1 MAIAR
6 GTGKITGKARFARI
20 LGLMYSDLFWGLQAT
35 QNQLTAAQ
43 NEAQTVP
50 SSPGPCTITVANA
63 ANYNDDLGVY
73 YTAGGAN
80 AGIGTTSGVFQRV
93 SAPSQAGQYS
103 VNFATG
109 VYTFASADATAPV
122 LISYTYNVTGTGYK
136 WRSPISCSAPR
147 RPLR

>member
-1 MAIAR
+1 VAGGDRPRHRQGAFCPHPGADVFR
-6 GTGKITGKARFARI
+6 PV
-20 LGLMYSDLFWGLQAT
+20 LGSAGDAKPANGGAERSADRAVEPRAY
-35 QNQLTAAQ
+35 
-43 NEAQTVP
+43 
-50 SSPGPCTITVANA
+50 TITVANA

-93 SAPSQAGQYS
+93 AAPSQAGQYS